1 MVTEE
6 QGHVPSAPTCARGGD
21 IASLAMIL
29 VCASAIAAVQVVN
42 IGAYAVHMLRG
53 GWDCPLI
60 EGVRRRMADA
70 SVDRALDE

>member
-1 MVTEE
+1 
-6 QGHVPSAPTCARGGD
+6 
-21 IASLAMIL
+21 MIL